1 MVCQN
6 LLWLGSSSLYSWSS
20 STWSNSQSGP
30 GQASGICWDCICK
43 RKTCFIKG
51 FEIFNKVTW
60 TSWWIVYRKTAW
72 RLLKAAD
79 HPSIVNL
86 LDLWLLSSQDEGFPW
101 IVNMDTDFVWNY
113 MHFVTIWITRV
124 AISSL
129 SLLFMSQTHSHVR
142 SHTLI
147 KLSPT
152 QIITTTKLF

>member
-20 STWSNSQSGP
+20 STWSNSQSG
-30 GQASGICWDCICK
+30 QASGICWDCICK

-51 FEIFNKVTW
+51 LVVFIKVTW
-60 TSWWIVYRKTAW
+60 TSWWIVYRKTSW

-129 SLLFMSQTHSHVR
+129 SLLFISQTHSHVR
-142 SHTLI
+142 RDTLI